1 MLGGAHKPKQTMCVI
16 IVKQNKNKF
25 PIDVAKTSSKINPH
39 GLGVIWLDTYEV
51 SHYTSKEY
59 KVLDTDR
66 PFIAHFRYATI
77 GAVGLDNTHPFR
89 CGNNKAEWL
98 MMNGT
103 IHGLGNEKKCD
114 SRVLAE
120 QIGSKPRQ
128 TWKEV
133 LEKHDSRFVTVNTRN
148 RTFQMYNKDMW
159 YKKDGIWYSKD
170 NVLQDNLVAVYG
182 TLKRNESNYY
192 AYLTDSK
199 FVGKGKTKDKY
210 PLIIKGLPYLID
222 DIGVGHNV
230 EVDIFKVTDSTLA
243 RLDTLEGHP
252 NWYQRK
258 LVPIKTDKQGV
269 ELMCWV
275 YFNIDEVVGGRQMHK
290 TFKRDPIKNMQSN
303 YWHSHYRKPYELP
316 YDYSI
321 PLTKEEEQEEEEIQE
336 YNIDEET
343 PMCVECYNDLK
354 FDGFANYHC
363 GGCGSWFT
371 ETEVVRFRP

>member
-1 MLGGAHKPKQTMCVI
+1 MCVI
-16 IVKQNKNKF
+16 IVKQNKNKM

-51 SHYTSKEY
+51 SHHTSKEY
-59 KVLDTDR
+59 KILDTDR

-77 GAVGLDNTHPFR
+77 GEVGRDNTHPFR
-89 CGNNKAEWL
+89 CGKNKAEWL

-103 IHGLGNEKKCD
+103 IRGLGDAKKCD

-120 QIGSKPRQ
+120 QIGDEPRQ
-128 TWKEV
+128 NWKKV
-133 LEKHDSRFVTVNTRN
+133 LEQYESRFVTINTRN

-159 YKKDGIWYSKD
+159 VQKDGIWYSKD

-182 TLKRNESNYY
+182 TLKKGESNYY
-192 AYLTDSK
+192 SYLTDSK
-199 FVGKGKTKDKY
+199 RVGKGKTKDKY

-230 EVDIFKVTDSTLA
+230 EVDIFKVTDETLA
-243 RLDTLEGHP
+243 RLDVLEGHP

-258 LVPIKTDKQGV
+258 QVPIKTEKGK

-275 YFNIDEVVGGRQMHK
+275 YFNIAEKVNGQKMHK
-290 TFKRDPIKNMQSN
+290 TFKREPLKKIESN
-303 YWHSHYRKPYELP
+303 YWSSQFRKPYELN
-316 YDYSI
+316 YDERQSI
-321 PLTKEEEQEEEEIQE
+321 MQDDEQEE

-354 FDGFANYHC
+354 FDGFQNYHC

>member
-1 MLGGAHKPKQTMCVI
+1 MCVI
-16 IVKQNKNKF
+16 IVKQNKNKM

-51 SHYTSKEY
+51 SHHTSKEY

-89 CGNNKAEWL
+89 CGKNKAEWL

-103 IHGLGNEKKCD
+103 IHGLGNEKRCD

-133 LEKHDSRFVTVNTRN
+133 LEQYDSRFVTINTRN

-159 YKKDGIWYSKD
+159 HKKDGIWYSKD

-182 TLKRNESNYY
+182 TLKKGNSNYY
-192 AYLTDSK
+192 AHLTDSK
-199 FVGKGKTKDKY
+199 FVGKGETKDKY
-210 PLIIKGLPYLID
+210 PLIIKGLPYLIE

-230 EVDIFKVTDSTLA
+230 DVDIFKVTDSTLA
-243 RLDTLEGHP
+243 RLDALEGHP
-252 NWYQRK
+252 HWYQRK
-258 LVPIKTDKQGV
+258 LVPIKTAKGN

-275 YFNIDEVVGGRQMHK
+275 YFNLDEEVNGQKMHK
-290 TFKRDPIKNMQSN
+290 AFSPLPASLKRFDNN
-303 YWHSHYRKPYELP
+303 YWGSKFRKPYELP
-316 YDYSI
+316 YDYSSI
-321 PLTKEEEQEEEEIQE
+321 PLTKEEEQYEEIQE
-336 YNIDEET
+336 YNIEEET

>member
-1 MLGGAHKPKQTMCVI
+1 
-16 IVKQNKNKF
+16 
-25 PIDVAKTSSKINPH
+25 
-39 GLGVIWLDTYEV
+39 
-51 SHYTSKEY
+51 
-59 KVLDTDR
+59 
-66 PFIAHFRYATI
+66 
-77 GAVGLDNTHPFR
+77 
-89 CGNNKAEWL
+89 

-103 IHGLGNEKKCD
+103 IHGLGNTKVCD

-133 LEKHDSRFVTVNTRN
+133 LEQYDSRFVTINTRN

-159 YKKDGIWYSKD
+159 HKKDGIWYSKD

-182 TLKRNESNYY
+182 TLKKGNSNYY
-192 AYLTDSK
+192 AHLTDSK
-199 FVGKGKTKDKY
+199 FVGKGETKDKY
-210 PLIIKGLPYLID
+210 PLIIKGLPYLIE

-230 EVDIFKVTDSTLA
+230 DVDIFKVTDSTLA
-243 RLDTLEGHP
+243 RLDALEGHP
-252 NWYQRK
+252 HWYQRK
-258 LVPIKTDKQGV
+258 LVPIKTAKGN

-275 YFNIDEVVGGRQMHK
+275 YFNIDEEVNGQKMHK
-290 TFKRDPIKNMQSN
+290 AFSPLPASLKRFDNN
-303 YWHSHYRKPYELP
+303 YWGSKFRKPYELP
-316 YDYSI
+316 YDYSSI
-321 PLTKEEEQEEEEIQE
+321 PLTKEEEQYEEIQE
-336 YNIDEET
+336 YNIEEEA